1 MTALLYFPSTLLCSL
16 SISLST
22 PLFLLCSLMITK
34 HGEDFYFL
42 VYANSFPCEKCICSW
57 QQVTSLKLHT
67 AHLNTHTHAHTTACI
82 MHGKDLGLRMLYVY
96 TLLNWSLLWQKPQ
109 INVAINFRNHCT
121 KSTKVAHQLLDKHT
135 VTCTHTLTHTCI
147 RVAVLGFIECYKSSK
162 CGKCNKF
169 HIFELTK
176 TGFSLSFN
184 TI

>member
-1 MTALLYFPSTLLCSL
+1 MQLTASYKLKVTH
-16 SISLST
+16 ST
-22 PLFLLCSLMITK
+22 PK
-34 HGEDFYFL
+34 Y
-42 VYANSFPCEKCICSW
+42 
-57 QQVTSLKLHT
+57 
-67 AHLNTHTHAHTTACI
+67 THTHTHTTACI

-109 INVAINFRNHCT
+109 INVAIDFRNHCT
-121 KSTKVAHQLLDKHT
+121 KSTKVAHQT
-135 VTCTHTLTHTCI
+135 VSCTHTHTHTCI